1 MATCLLDCYGCS
13 AAAAQAAAAEL
24 AALRITCCAD
34 RESAAGAAPTLVDPL
49 LGVAFRVVSA
59 PTEFERRAVDWLY
72 RHNPAPDADD
82 WRACAGRF
90 GLARPPP
97 HVLTGA
103 RGAVAVDIDLDRRL
117 CTVTA
122 VQEVPAAA
130 VQEVPAAAV
139 QEVPAATVQEVNWA
153 PSAPPEIRPI
163 TVGSLAPRQ
172 LLAGKRARKPPAA
185 PV

>member
-130 VQEVPAAAV
+130 VQEVPAA
-139 QEVPAATVQEVNWA
+139 TVQEVNWA

>member
-1 MATCLLDCYGCS
+1 MATCLLDCYGW
-13 AAAAQAAAAEL
+13 AAATREATAAEL
-24 AALRITCCAD
+24 AALRITCCVD
-34 RESAAGAAPTLVDPL
+34 RESAVGESAAGAAPTLVDPL

-72 RHNPAPDADD
+72 TYNSAPDVDD

-103 RGAVAVDIDLDRRL
+103 RGAVAVDIDLECRL

-130 VQEVPAAAV
+130 
-139 QEVPAATVQEVNWA
+139 VQEVNWA